1 MGDAFG
7 FKVVDGFDQLFAKAL
22 QHVERQTAFL
32 LELLRQVF
40 VTRAFEQQRGAAS
53 DCEGLAVG
61 NDVMVVQA
69 GQYLALG
76 HQAVVVRD
84 IAGYF
89 EDSLFLT
96 TIAPH
101 QQCIAG

>member
-1 MGDAFG
+1 LSFC
-7 FKVVDGFDQLFAKAL
+7 AK
-22 QHVERQTAFL
+22 
-32 LELLRQVF
+32 VF

-69 GQYLALG
+69 GQHLALG

-84 IAGYF
+84 VASHF
-89 EDSLFLT
+89 EDGLFLT
-96 TIAPH
+96 AIAAH